1 MLRVA
6 KVMLVVACFCCT
18 MAVAA
23 DWPNFL
29 GPTRNGLAPDTGINK
44 NWAAKPPQE
53 LWRVPMHDDGFAGP
67 CVADGKVF
75 IIDHEGAQD
84 IVRAFGFGDGKQVWE
99 FAYPDTDKPNYGF
112 GRSTP
117 VFSDGK
123 LYVAGRLGQLLCLEA
138 ATGKPVWGKNLMR
151 DFQGQKPQWDY
162 SGSPLI
168 DGDRLI
174 ICCGGPASVACLDK
188 NTGNP
193 IWTGGNQDA
202 AGYTSPIPATILG
215 QKQYVVTTG
224 SYVIGVDAATG
235 KLAWAVPWENK
246 CKVNASQPMVEG
258 DYVFITSGY
267 GIGCAL
273 YQITANGPVERWRSR
288 DISAHFSSPI
298 YYGGYL
304 YSNSDPGNLVCMSP
318 ATGEVAWKQGGF
330 EKGGLVIVDG
340 VIIALTGRDGD
351 LVMAT
356 AQATGYQELG
366 RLKAP
371 LGGQSWTAPIVA
383 DGKLLIRNKSA
394 LACLDLK

>member
-1 MLRVA
+1 MMRVA
-6 KVMLVVACFCCT
+6 TVMLVVACFCCT

-29 GPTRNGLAPDTGINK
+29 GPARNGMAPDTGINK

-67 CVADGKVF
+67 SVADGKVF

-84 IVRAFGFGDGKQVWE
+84 IVRAYSFADGKPLWQ
-99 FAYPDTDKPNYGF
+99 FAYPDTDKANYGF
-112 GRSTP
+112 ARATP
-117 VFSDGK
+117 VHSEGK
-123 LYVAGRLGQLLCLEA
+123 LYVAGRMGQLLCLDANTGA
-138 ATGKPVWGKNLMR
+138 ALWGKNLMR
-151 DFQGQKPQWDY
+151 DFGGRRPKWDF
-162 SGSPLI
+162 SASPLI
-168 DGDRLI
+168 DGDKLI
-174 ICCGGPASVACLDK
+174 ICTGGDKSVACLDK
-188 NTGNP
+188 NTGNVL
-193 IWTGGNQDA
+193 WTGGPSDT
-202 AGYTSPIPATILG
+202 AGYATAVIAEIMG
-215 QKQYVVTTG
+215 QKQYVVYTG
-224 SYVIGVDAATG
+224 SGVIGVHADSG
-235 KLAWAVPWENK
+235 QLLWSFPWPTK
-246 CKVNASQPMVEG
+246 YDVNAPQPVVEG
-258 DYVFITSGY
+258 NFVFLTSGY
-267 GIGCAL
+267 GAGCAL
-273 YQITANGPVERWRSR
+273 IEVTAGGPVERWRNR

-318 ATGEVAWKQGGF
+318 ATGQVAWKQPGF

-340 VIIALTGRDGD
+340 VIIALNGKDGD

-366 RLKAP
+366 RLKP

-394 LACLDLK
+394 LVCLDLM

>member
-6 KVMLVVACFCCT
+6 KVMVVVACFCCT

-23 DWPNFL
+23 DWPGFF
-29 GPTRNGLAPDTGINK
+29 GPTRNGIAPDTGINK
-44 NWAAKPPQE
+44 DWAAKPPRE
-53 LWRVPMHDDGFAGP
+53 LWRVAMHDDGYSGP
-67 CVADGKVF
+67 SVADGKVF

-84 IVRAFGFGDGKQVWE
+84 IVRAFGLGDGQQVWE
-99 FAYPDTDKPNYGF
+99 FAYSDTDKPNYGF

-123 LYVAGRLGQLLCLEA
+123 LYVAGRLGQLLCLDA
-138 ATGKPVWGKNLMR
+138 TTGKPVWGKNLMR
-151 DFQGQKPQWDY
+151 DFNGQKPQWDY

-168 DGDRLI
+168 DGDRLV
-174 ICCGGPASVACLDK
+174 ICSGGPASVVCLDK
-188 NTGNP
+188 NTGNT

-202 AGYTSPIPATILG
+202 AGYTSPMPATIMG

-224 SYVIGVDAATG
+224 SFVIGVDAATG
-235 KLAWAVPWENK
+235 KLAWAAPWENK
-246 CKVNASQPMVEG
+246 CKVNASQPVVEG
-258 DYVFITSGY
+258 DFVFITSGY

-273 YQITANGPVERWRSR
+273 YQITANGPVERWRNR

-298 YYGGYL
+298 YFGGYI
-304 YSNSDPGNLVCMSP
+304 YSDSDPGNLVCMSP
-318 ATGEVAWKQGGF
+318 ATGQVAWKQSGF

-351 LVMAT
+351 LVMAK

-366 RLKAP
+366 RIKP

-383 DGKLLIRNKSA
+383 DGKLLVRNKSA